1 MINKNGNKVPSREP
15 EAEGAEPA
23 VCKNGINVIYFSIL
37 EFLKFDYKI
46 SSVIISLLIIVFN
59 EILLFL
65 CYFYGE
71 TCSFITIYDLSK

>member
-23 VCKNGINVIYFSIL
+23 ACKNGINVIYFSIL

-65 CYFYGE
+65 CYFYEEIG
-71 TCSFITIYDLSK
+71 SFITIYDLSK